1 LTAALLLSAAPAL
14 AQRTD
19 VVTMAN
25 GDRVTC
31 EINTLDR
38 GILEV
43 ATDSWG
49 TISIVNLSVL
59 DSYDSR
65 PPSDDAQGHDFT
77 LVTSL
82 GWSF

>member
-1 LTAALLLSAAPAL
+1 VPPRCRCERSLTLLAAVLLLAAAPAL
-14 AQRTD
+14 AQRTH

-49 TISIVNLSVL
+49 TISIE
-59 DSYDSR
+59 
-65 PPSDDAQGHDFT
+65 
-77 LVTSL
+77 TSL
-82 GWSF
+82 AGLFDPRV

>member
-1 LTAALLLSAAPAL
+1 
-14 AQRTD
+14 
-19 VVTMAN
+19 MAN

-31 EINTLDR
+31 EVNTLDR

-65 PPSDDAQGHDFT
+65 PPSDDAQGT
-77 LVTSL
+77 ISR
-82 GWSF
+82 S

>member
-1 LTAALLLSAAPAL
+1 MPPRCRCARSLTLLAAALVLAAAPAL

-49 TISIVNLSVL
+49 TISIE
-59 DSYDSR
+59 
-65 PPSDDAQGHDFT
+65 
-77 LVTSL
+77 TSL